1 MTRKDQRPEDPR
13 PDNVELLS
21 AQLPITDFKGLF
33 ITLIA
38 AVLCFGI
45 YQILPY
51 DINANKGIAVL
62 LFVAI
67 LWFTE
72 AVHITVTALMVP
84 VLAAVIGIPEMN
96 VKTALSGFADPI
108 IYIFFGGFA
117 LATALHMQRL
127 DRKIALWLI
136 SLSRGNMK
144 IAVLAIFG
152 VTAFLSMWISNTA
165 TAAMMMPLALGML
178 KGLDVHKERR
188 TLVFVLL
195 GVAYSASIG
204 GIGTLVGSPPNAIAA
219 AQMGL
224 GFTDWLKFG
233 IPVVLIFMPV
243 GIGLLYWVTRPNLSH
258 QVSTEQVTIEW
269 TGQRKTTLLI
279 FLTTVLLW
287 IGSQPIAAAL
297 GGIPQFDTLIAMGAI
312 LAIAVSRVAS
322 WDDIN
327 QNTDWGVLLLFG
339 GGLTLSAVLKQT
351 GANAFL
357 AEHLSSALSTMPIFI
372 ILLCLA
378 AFVVFL
384 TELVSNTATA
394 ALLVPLFAGVA
405 EALGVSPIVV
415 SVLIAV
421 GASCAFMLPVATPPN
436 AIVFAS
442 GHIQQREMMRAGLVL
457 NLVFTLILTLLAYFF
472 GDILH

>member
-1 MTRKDQRPEDPR
+1 MHTSAVPSTTPSRWLDIKSGIVILDVLLLCAMLAWLPFDP
-13 PDNVELLS
+13 NVN
-21 AQLPITDFKGLF
+21 KGLGILVF
-33 ITLIA
+33 I
-38 AVLCFGI
+38 
-45 YQILPY
+45 
-51 DINANKGIAVL
+51 
-62 LFVAI
+62 AI
-67 LWFTE
+67 LWLTE
-72 AVHITVTALMVP
+72 AVNITITALSIP
-84 VLAAVIGIPEMN
+84 VLATLLGVFDMS
-96 VKTALSGFADPI
+96 KSLTDFANPVLFL
-108 IYIFFGGFA
+108 FFGGFA
-117 LATALHMQRL
+117 LAAALSKQGLDTQIAAKVMQLAKGHLGWAAIVLFTITA
-127 DRKIALWLI
+127 A
-136 SLSRGNMK
+136 
-144 IAVLAIFG
+144 
-152 VTAFLSMWISNTA
+152 LSMWISNTA

-178 KGLDVHKERR
+178 KGIDAHKERR

-224 GFTDWLKFG
+224 GFTDWMKFG

-243 GIGLLYWVTRPNLSH
+243 GIGLLFLVTRPNLSH
-258 QVSTEQVTIEW
+258 QVSTEKVTIQW
-269 TGQRKTTLLI
+269 TGQRKTTLFI

-287 IGSQPIAAAL
+287 IGSQPIAKAL

-312 LAIAVSRVAS
+312 VAIAISRVAS

-327 QNTDWGVLLLFG
+327 QNTDWGVLMLFG
-339 GGLTLSAVLKQT
+339 GGLTLSAILKQT

-357 AEHLSSALSTMPIFI
+357 AEVLSNGLATMPIFI

-442 GHIQQREMMRAGLVL
+442 GYIKQREMMRAGLVL
-457 NLVFTLILTLLAYFF
+457 NLVFTVILTMLAYFM